1 MADAFENPVAEDSPA
16 AESGGSASLIDPEL
30 LELSPPFQWARQW
43 SKWSGAVPSNAK
55 VLRGKGHSS
64 PPIMNAYITLSIM
77 FYFAFQ
83 IVWTGYTY
91 STARHTQTHGE
102 A

>member
-1 MADAFENPVAEDSPA
+1 M
-16 AESGGSASLIDPEL
+16 
-30 LELSPPFQWARQW
+30 
-43 SKWSGAVPSNAK
+43 PSNAK